1 MLRFYE
7 NGTVGLRDAF
17 LLPDSQ
23 WKVIAGCATIA
34 GYGIDTPEE
43 AEAIYSRLADEAPG
57 GEYIFNDDMAALL
70 REKYG
75 VTSKEDDQQAEEIAE
90 AAEKIFGHPY
100 QITLAGWLTINGK
113 FLNFSED
120 GFQRD
125 RDHREIRLAFDEC
138 GIEVHDEPGS
148 NVAAMIRFMDQ
159 GNIRLMNRGADI
171 SACPNEKQWDPFEAY
186 LLATGEDSVYVDLSA
201 RSSGTRIATL
211 EYARED
217 IPFIRDDLEE
227 FFETGIYPREKKVS

>member
-7 NGTVGLRDAF
+7 NGAVGLKDAF
-17 LLPDSQ
+17 LLPESQ
-23 WKVIAGCATIA
+23 WKTIAGCATIA

-70 REKYG
+70 RKKYG
-75 VTSKEDDQQAEEIAE
+75 VTSKEDDQQAEEIVE
-90 AAEKIFGHPY
+90 AAEKIFGRPY
-100 QITLAGWLTINGK
+100 RIALAGWLTINGE

-159 GNIRLMNRGADI
+159 GNIRLMNRGADV
-171 SACPNEKQWDPFEAY
+171 SVCPNEQQWDPFEAY
-186 LLATGEDSVYVDLSA
+186 LLSTGEDTVYIDLSVKG
-201 RSSGTRIATL
+201 SGARIATL

-217 IPFIRDDLEE
+217 IPFIHNELER
-227 FFETGIYPREKKVS
+227 FFETGAYPRERKV

>member
-7 NGTVGLRDAF
+7 NGTVGLKDAF

-23 WKVIAGCATIA
+23 WKMIAMCATCA

-43 AEAIYSRLADEAPG
+43 AEAVYSRLADEAPG
-57 GEYIFNDDMAALL
+57 EEYIFNDDMAALL

-75 VTSKEDDQQAEEIAE
+75 VASKEEDHQTEEVAE
-90 AAEKIFGHPY
+90 AAEKLFGHPY
-100 QITLAGWLTINGK
+100 RIALAGWLTINGR

-171 SACPNEKQWDPFEAY
+171 SSCPNETQWKPLEAY
-186 LLATGEDSVYVDLSA
+186 LLATGEDDVYIDLSVK
-201 RSSGTRIATL
+201 SSGARIATL
-211 EYARED
+211 EYTREE
-217 IPFIRDDLEE
+217 IPFIHEDLER
-227 FFETGIYPREKKVS
+227 FFETGVYPRERRV

>member
-7 NGTVGLRDAF
+7 NGTVGLKDAF
-17 LLPDSQ
+17 LIPDSQ
-23 WKVIAGCATIA
+23 WKTIAGCATLA
-34 GYGIDTPEE
+34 GYGINTPEE
-43 AEAIYSRLADEAPG
+43 AEAVYSRLADEAPDE
-57 GEYIFNDDMAALL
+57 EYIFNEDMAALL

-75 VTSKEDDQQAEEIAE
+75 IASKEEKRQAEEIAE

-100 QITLAGWLTINGK
+100 RITLAGWLTVNGE

-171 SACPNEKQWDPFEAY
+171 SACPNERQWDPLEAY
-186 LLATGEDSVYVDLSA
+186 LLATGEDDIYIDLSV
-201 RSSGTRIATL
+201 RDSGARIATL
-211 EYARED
+211 GYAREE
-217 IPFIRDDLEE
+217 IPFVRKDLER
-227 FFETGIYPREKKVS
+227 FFDTGVFPRERRV